1 MSSPNNEICEESTST
16 SHKGEHIRSYTLK
29 FKLDAVQY
37 AELHSNRV
45 AAKKFNVDVRRI
57 REWKTHKTQIREQSM
72 KPNGKKRKTLAG
84 AGRKPFNELVENQV
98 LEWIYD
104 RPEKHLRVSCVLIM
118 KKAKAIY
125 DELPY
130 SQKSESFVASRG
142 WLEKFMRRHG
152 LSLRRR
158 TSIGQKDPQQ
168 LINRLVSYV
177 IHARRMQMRCDFK
190 ASQINAMDET
200 PVWQDMV
207 GTKTVSKVGSQDV
220 VLKSTGHEKAR
231 VSVCLTARADGT
243 KLKPFIVFKGAKCEV
258 ATLNQ
263 EFRGKCILASSENG
277 WMNTPLTLEWVQKVL
292 GSFSFNQRL
301 LAWDSY
307 ECHMEQTVSKY
318 LKAKKIESLLIPGG
332 CTKYLQAP
340 DVSWNKPFKAKVAE
354 EYDEWLSTV
363 GINRVT
369 DAGNLKSPE
378 RRAIVQWI
386 LKAWDEL
393 TPETIVKSFKACA
406 LNISVDGSEDE
417 NIHCFKKNQPCHS
430 GFELLKQQLDILNEP
445 DVNPFD
451 VPYDDVYEAAPE
463 FLTVDEDSE
472 EDIDKE
478 V

>member
-1 MSSPNNEICEESTST
+1 M
-16 SHKGEHIRSYTLK
+16 
-29 FKLDAVQY
+29 
-37 AELHSNRV
+37 
-45 AAKKFNVDVRRI
+45 RRI

-72 KPNGKKRKTLAG
+72 KPNGKERKTFAG

-104 RPEKHLRVSCVLIM
+104 RREKHLRVSCVLIM

-125 DELPY
+125 DELPD

-177 IHARRMQMRCDFK
+177 IHARRMQMRCNFK
-190 ASQINAMDET
+190 ASQIYAMDET

-207 GTKTVSKVGSQDV
+207 GSTTVSKVGSQDV

-243 KLKPFIVFKGAKCEV
+243 KLKPFIVFKGVKREV

-277 WMNTPLTLEWVQKVL
+277 WMNTPLALEWVHKVL

-307 ECHMEQTVSKY
+307 ECHMKQTVSKI
-318 LKAKKIESLLIPGG
+318 LKPIPGG
-332 CTKYLQAP
+332 CARLYLQAP
-340 DVSWNKPFKAKVAE
+340 DVSWNK
-354 EYDEWLSTV
+354 
-363 GINRVT
+363 
-369 DAGNLKSPE
+369 
-378 RRAIVQWI
+378 
-386 LKAWDEL
+386 
-393 TPETIVKSFKACA
+393 
-406 LNISVDGSEDE
+406 DE

-451 VPYDDVYEAAPE
+451 VPYDDVYEAAPQ
-463 FLTVDEDSE
+463 FLTVEDTE
-472 EDIDKE
+472 EDIDIE

>member
-1 MSSPNNEICEESTST
+1 MSSPNNEICKESTST

-37 AELHSNRV
+37 AELHSNR
-45 AAKKFNVDVRRI
+45 AAVKKFNVDVRRI

-72 KPNGKKRKTLAG
+72 KPNGKERKTLAG
-84 AGRKPFNELVENQV
+84 AGRKPFNELVEYWNG

-104 RPEKHLRVSCVLIM
+104 RREKHLRVSCELIM

-125 DELPY
+125 DELPD

-177 IHARRMQMRCDFK
+177 IHARRMQMRCNFK
-190 ASQINAMDET
+190 ASQMYAMDET

-207 GTKTVSKVGSQDV
+207 VTTTVSKVGSQDV

-243 KLKPFIVFKGAKCEV
+243 KLKPFIVFKGAKREV
-258 ATLNQ
+258 AILNQ

-307 ECHMEQTVSKY
+307 ECT
-318 LKAKKIESLLIPGG
+318 
-332 CTKYLQAP
+332 
-340 DVSWNKPFKAKVAE
+340 WNKPLVK
-354 EYDEWLSTV
+354 
-363 GINRVT
+363 
-369 DAGNLKSPE
+369 
-378 RRAIVQWI
+378 I
-386 LKAWDEL
+386 LKPKKSSRL
-393 TPETIVKSFKACA
+393 SFPEVVQSIFRLLMFHGTS
-406 LNISVDGSEDE
+406 
-417 NIHCFKKNQPCHS
+417 
-430 GFELLKQQLDILNEP
+430 LLKLR
-445 DVNPFD
+445 
-451 VPYDDVYEAAPE
+451 
-463 FLTVDEDSE
+463 
-472 EDIDKE
+472 
-478 V
+478 